1 MSETLKF
8 KGRLQE
14 KAQEAVG
21 LTLQI
26 KGLVASLRD
35 LLDPFEEIEDL
46 KADIIS
52 EQAMELAARQIEH
65 KEVKAE
71 IKAIGKALGKS

>member
-1 MSETLKF
+1 MNENLKF
-8 KGRLQE
+8 KGRLLE
-14 KAQEAVG
+14 KTQEAVG
-21 LTLQI
+21 LTIRI

-52 EQAMELAARQIEH
+52 EQAMDLAARQIEY

-71 IKAIGKALGKS
+71 IKAIRKALGK

>member
-1 MSETLKF
+1 MSENLKF
-8 KGRLQE
+8 KGRLME
-14 KAQEAVG
+14 KSQEAVG
-21 LTLQI
+21 LTHRI

-46 KADIIS
+46 KADMIS
-52 EQAMELAARQIEH
+52 EQAMELAARQIEY

-71 IKAIGKALGKS
+71 IKAIGKALGK

>member
-1 MSETLKF
+1 MSENLKF
-8 KGRLQE
+8 KGRLLE
-14 KAQEAVG
+14 KTQEAVG
-21 LTLQI
+21 LTIRI

-46 KADIIS
+46 KADMIS
-52 EQAMELAARQIEH
+52 EQAMELAARQIEY

-71 IKAIGKALGKS
+71 IKAISKALGK

>member
-1 MSETLKF
+1 MSENLKF
-8 KGRLQE
+8 KGRLME
-14 KAQEAVG
+14 KSREAVG

-46 KADIIS
+46 RADMIS
-52 EQAMELAARQIEH
+52 EQAMELAARQIEY
-65 KEVKAE
+65 KEAKAE
-71 IKAIGKALGKS
+71 IKAISKALGKN

>member
-1 MSETLKF
+1 MSENLKF
-8 KGRLQE
+8 KGRLME
-14 KAQEAVG
+14 KSQEAVG

-46 KADIIS
+46 KADMIS
-52 EQAMELAARQIEH
+52 EQAMELAARQIEY

>member
-1 MSETLKF
+1 MSENLKF
-8 KGRLQE
+8 KGRLME
-14 KAQEAVG
+14 KAQEATG
-21 LTLQI
+21 LTIRI

-52 EQAMELAARQIEH
+52 EQAVELAARQIEY

-71 IKAIGKALGKS
+71 IKAIKKALGK

>member
-1 MSETLKF
+1 MNEILKF

-14 KAQEAVG
+14 KTREAVG
-21 LTLQI
+21 LTLRI
-26 KGLVASLRD
+26 KGLVSSLRD

-52 EQAMELAARQIEH
+52 EQAIELAARQIEY

-71 IKAIGKALGKS
+71 IRAIKKALGKS